1 MSRCLLMPVIAL
13 CLAAPASQAQTVHT
27 QIPVI
32 TRLVQIYSQ
41 AEQRLAEAI
50 NRKDMG
56 EIDRLVA
63 SDFELR
69 SAGNIG
75 VPVPRAD
82 WIEQSLKDTPL
93 SISIGQM
100 AVHDYGNIRVVSFL
114 MTRTDAALPGP
125 PIAVVDV
132 WMQSGDAS
140 VLKVR
145 YAAVQEAGSS
155 ALVPGE
161 KRQPQIEKRF

>member
-1 MSRCLLMPVIAL
+1 VRSNVPV
-13 CLAAPASQAQTVHT
+13 V
-27 QIPVI
+27 
-32 TRLVQIYSQ
+32 TRLVQIYSE
-41 AEQRLAEAI
+41 AEQRLAQAI
-50 NRKDMG
+50 NRKDTG

-69 SAGNIG
+69 VAKTIG

-82 WIEQSLKDTPL
+82 WIEQSLKEVPR

-100 AVHDYGNIRVVSFL
+100 AVHEYGSVRVVSFL
-114 MTRTDAALPGP
+114 MTRQDAARPEP

-132 WMQSGDAS
+132 WIQSGETS

-145 YAAVQEAGSS
+145 YAAAQA
-155 ALVPGE
+155 P
-161 KRQPQIEKRF
+161 